1 MRIDYHMHFEY
12 GSYDVEWIKGF
23 FESAKKRGIDE
34 IGITEHTHGFIEF
47 KELYNSDLI
56 LDDSYIG
63 NYQKIWLGNN
73 KFKYS
78 LKDYDEIIKKL
89 KSTGYPVKFG
99 LEVCN
104 FQNQAKVAEI
114 IGKYEFDYI
123 IGSVHFLNGWGYDL
137 SAIKDEWDKRS
148 VYSIYKEYVA
158 EVEKMCASGLYDVLG
173 HPFNI
178 RMFKYFPE
186 KDVTELLERAAAAL
200 KKADMAIDINT
211 GTLYRYPIEEISP
224 WPEFMKV
231 CKKYNIPIIFS
242 SDSHKPEDVGSY
254 IDKAIEYAKGFGYDE
269 FLVFEKRERKIIK
282 I

>member
-12 GSYDVEWIKGF
+12 GSYDLEWVKGF
-23 FESAKKRGIDE
+23 FEAAKMRNIDE
-34 IGITEHTHGFIEF
+34 IGITEHTHGFVEF
-47 KELYNSDLI
+47 KELYYKNLI
-56 LDDSYIG
+56 LDNSYIG
-63 NYQKIWLGNN
+63 EYQQKWLKNN

-78 LKDYDEIIKKL
+78 LDDYEKFIAML
-89 KSTGYPVKFG
+89 KEKGYPVKFG

-104 FQNQAKVAEI
+104 FQDQNRVKEI
-114 IGKYEFDYI
+114 LGKYEFDYI

-137 SAIKDEWDKRS
+137 SAIKDEWDRRS
-148 VYSIYKEYVA
+148 VYSIYEEYVV
-158 EVEKMCASGLYDVLG
+158 EVEKLCDSGLYDVLG

-186 KDVTELLERAAAAL
+186 KDVTKLLERAASAL
-200 KKADMAIDINT
+200 KKNNMAIDINT

-224 WPEFMKV
+224 WPEFMKI
-231 CKKYNIPIIFS
+231 CNKYEIPIIFS

-254 IDKAIEYAKGFGYDE
+254 IEKAVEYAKSFGYEE
-269 FLVFEKRERKIIK
+269 FVMFDKRKRTYIK